1 MSKAKVAVVTDST
14 ACLTPELL
22 AKYNITTIPLVVNWD
37 GEVLKDGVDISADQF
52 YTRLQSSSS
61 MPSTSQPSVGEFV
74 EFFNGVSEG
83 AEEIAGA
90 FISSDL
96 SGTFASA
103 TGAQSMVEYPV
114 EILDSRITATSL
126 GMIVIEMAE
135 AVKNG
140 ATAAEAIALGKSLI
154 NKTNV
159 IFLVDTLEFLHRG
172 GRIGGASKMLGSML
186 SLKPL
191 LTVKDGK
198 VDSLAR
204 VRTMKKALTRLYDEL
219 QVALEGQKPRRLAV
233 IHASAPAEAEKIKT
247 KLIGM
252 YPGLDVWVSDM
263 TPVIGTH
270 VGPGA
275 VGIAFLKQ

>member
-1 MSKAKVAVVTDST
+1 MSKAKVAIVTDST

-37 GEVLKDGVDISADQF
+37 GEVLKDGIDISADQF
-52 YTRLQSSSS
+52 YTRLQSSST

-74 EFFNGVSEG
+74 EFFDGVAEG
-83 AEEIAGA
+83 AEEIAGV
-90 FISSDL
+90 FLSSDL

-103 TGAQSMVEYPV
+103 TGAQGMVDYPV

-140 ATAAEAIALGKSLI
+140 ATAADAIALGNSLI
-154 NKTNV
+154 SKTNV
-159 IFLVDTLEFLHRG
+159 IFVVDTLEFLHRG

-191 LTVKDGK
+191 LTVVDGK

-204 VRTMKKALTRLYDEL
+204 VRTMKKALNRLYDEL

-233 IHASAPAEAEKIKT
+233 IHAAAPAEAAKIKA
-247 KLIGM
+247 KLTEM
-252 YPGLDVWVSDM
+252 YPGQEVWVSDM